1 MSMYYTARNFTQEK
15 IKLLQLTAGNGTLRQ
30 VPPYKTG
37 VRFFVLDKIE
47 ELRFVF
53 KSNLSNEQ
61 LQHPKLPKVIFMNDN
76 NDDDDDHDN
85 KDNAGKD
92 ADNAGGVGDVSNED
106 NNDDDIVDLTVELE
120 DKRISKM
127 CRVSK

>member
-1 MSMYYTARNFTQEK
+1 
-15 IKLLQLTAGNGTLRQ
+15 

-61 LQHPKLPKVIFMNDN
+61 LQHPKLPKGIFMNDN